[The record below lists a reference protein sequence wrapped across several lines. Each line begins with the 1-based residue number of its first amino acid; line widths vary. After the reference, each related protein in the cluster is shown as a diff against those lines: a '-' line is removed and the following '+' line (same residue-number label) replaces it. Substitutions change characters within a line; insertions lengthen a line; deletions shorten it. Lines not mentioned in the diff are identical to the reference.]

1 MIINDLF
8 NNKKTA
14 MAEGKADYNFDIEDL
29 KRLEQIRDLATLKAQ
44 AFELI
49 SRPSARPMKPEKVEW
64 FRNALDRMDSPLK
77 IIKLMYDLLLSGEG
91 QAVVG
96 TRSSMN
102 PNMYRKRFGEQGMA
116 ENQDWM
122 KDLAARAAAKS
133 KPGTPYVPP
142 KQDAER
148 QRRDLTARY
157 PNIDELV
164 AAAERN
170 RDPYYDRAEGE
181 AYYRGREAE
190 QQYQRLK
197 QIQRVI
203 QGLNESLQR
212 TQP

>member
-8 NNKKTA
+8 TNKKLN
-14 MAEGKADYNFDIEDL
+14 MAEALTDYQRRRQRERDVDAGKPVARQPKNPQNDYF
-29 KRLEQIRDLATLKAQ
+29 
-44 AFELI
+44 
-49 SRPSARPMKPEKVEW
+49 ARRKKEK
-64 FRNALDRMDSPLK
+64 
-77 IIKLMYDLLLSGEG
+77 
-91 QAVVG
+91 
-96 TRSSMN
+96 
-102 PNMYRKRFGEQGMA
+102 EQGMA

-142 KQDAER
+142 KQDAEK

-164 AAAERN
+164 ADAERN

-203 QGLNESLQR
+203 QGLNESHNR